1 MDDLVHLRVQI
12 GVLLRKRLRSVFLV
26 ETARVSLVQY
36 VELFDTEE
44 VRQTSP
50 VCFDMP
56 KTQVP
61 DQHIP

>member
-1 MDDLVHLRVQI
+1 MDDLVHLRVQVRI
-12 GVLLRKRLRSVFLV
+12 LLRKRLRSVFLV
-26 ETARVSLVQY
+26 ESASVSLDSPMVS
-36 VELFDTEE
+36 FDTEE

-56 KTQVP
+56 KMQVR